1 MEYLELLIAAIAAF
15 LLGFAWYTALF
26 GKEWQRLTGVTD
38 EQAQSGMAVTHG
50 LAFLMMLIMAFGI
63 NYVVN
68 LHAIEEQTFVHGAF
82 HGALSCALSAL
93 PALII
98 HYSYQRKSP
107 KLMLI
112 DGSYVLIFCALM
124 GGILAA
130 LKLG

>member
-1 MEYLELLIAAIAAF
+1 MEYLEILIAAVAAF
-15 LLGFAWYTALF
+15 MLGFAWYTALF

-38 EQAQSGMAVTHG
+38 EQAQSGMLATHG
-50 LAFLMMLIMAFGI
+50 LAFLMMLVIAYGI

-82 HGALSCALSAL
+82 HGALSCVLGAL

-98 HYSYQRKSP
+98 HYSYQKKSP
-107 KLMLI
+107 KLMMI
-112 DGSYVLIFCALM
+112 DGSYILVFFALM
-124 GGILAA
+124 GGVLAA

>member
-1 MEYLELLIAAIAAF
+1 MQYLEILIAAVAAF
-15 LLGFAWYTALF
+15 MLGFAWYTALF

-38 EQAQSGMAVTHG
+38 EQAQSGMLVTHG

-63 NYVVN
+63 SYVVHIHG
-68 LHAIEEQTFVHGAF
+68 LEEQTFTHGAF
-82 HGALSCALSAL
+82 HGLLSCAMSAL

-98 HYSYQRKSP
+98 HYAYQKKP
-107 KLMLI
+107 FKLMLI